1 MKSFVGFPCR
11 RSCLNV
17 GTVRVTV
24 TVAVTVT
31 VTVMV
36 TVTVTGHVLAILPAT
51 DQTKIR

>member
-11 RSCLNV
+11 RSWLNV
-17 GTVRVTV
+17 GTVR
-24 TVAVTVT
+24 
-31 VTVMV
+31 V